1 MSQTLQPV
9 QFYDGVHFS
18 PDQSVGYLLKRVL
31 MSISQQADKRLCVHD
46 LTLTQ
51 WAPLMRLR
59 MQGTGTVAELA
70 RWSQID
76 AGAMTRLLDRLEKK
90 GLCRRVRST
99 EDRRVVMV
107 ELTPDGEAAMKH
119 VPQVLA
125 DVMNQHLAGFSETEW
140 QMLLGF
146 LQRMLAT
153 GDALRDADGG

>member
-1 MSQTLQPV
+1 MSCPIQPA

-18 PDQSVGYLLKRVL
+18 PDQSVGFLLKRVL

-46 LTLTQ
+46 LTVAQ
-51 WAPLMRLR
+51 WAPLVRLR
-59 MQGTGTVAELA
+59 MLGTGTVAELA

-90 GLCRRVRST
+90 GLCRRIRST

-125 DVMNQHLAGFSETEW
+125 DVMNLHLTGFSEAEW
-140 QMLLGF
+140 QLLLRF